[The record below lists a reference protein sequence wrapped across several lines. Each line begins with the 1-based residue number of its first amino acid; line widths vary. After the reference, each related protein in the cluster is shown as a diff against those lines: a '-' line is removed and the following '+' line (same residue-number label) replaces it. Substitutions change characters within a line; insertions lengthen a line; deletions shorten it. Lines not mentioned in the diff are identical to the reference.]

1 MARDIEDIEMF
12 DYQKEAVKQLER
24 NQSYALFFRMGRGKT
39 LPVLKFLSDYI
50 IAHKGS
56 KILVIAPLAVARDT
70 WHTEIEKWG
79 FNIDYVHVLGNK
91 KQKALNTKANLYIT
105 NRESVV
111 WLHKVGY
118 LNWDII
124 VVDELSSFKDSK
136 SQRYR
141 SLIKFKAKRFI
152 GLTGSPAAN
161 SLVDLWPQAN
171 LIKPGVLFKYKT
183 TFLKNLFNPV
193 STINHIVIKW
203 EPKKFTRETIFKML
217 EPVSMYKE
225 SVDVPTVHVEIPV
238 QLSYPKMY
246 KKLEQNCILEFNNLT
261 VTAMNPAILNNKL
274 RQMASGNVKTE
285 EGLMKVHTDKIMALS
300 EFIDSQLGNNVLIW
314 YDFIASKNAII
325 DLLESRGISY
335 TLNDVEGWNKGL
347 YSIFLAHPK
356 SLGLGVNLQHGGHV
370 MLWYELPYSLEL
382 YEQGLARMVRTGQK
396 YEVEIFYL
404 LVKDT
409 VDALVL
415 KKLRAKDMDQ
425 MAFLNQY
432 LEERQ

>member
-1 MARDIEDIEMF
+1 MAGDLKLF
-12 DYQKEAVKQLER
+12 DYQEEAVKQLER
-24 NQSYALFFRMGRGKT
+24 NHSYALFFRMGRGKT
-39 LPVLKFLSDYI
+39 LPVLKFLFKYI
-50 IAHKGS
+50 IAHKDA
-56 KILVIAPLAVARDT
+56 KILIIAPLYVARET
-70 WHTEIEKWG
+70 WHNEIKKWN
-79 FNIDYVHVLGNK
+79 FDINYVHVIGNK
-91 KQKALNTKANLYIT
+91 KQKAINTEANLYIT

-111 WLHKVGY
+111 WLHKNGY
-118 LNWDII
+118 INWDII

-141 SLIKFKAKRFI
+141 SLIKFKSKRFI

-171 LIKPGVLFKYKT
+171 LIKPGILFNYKN
-183 TFLKNLFNPV
+183 TFLKNFFNPV

-203 EPKKFTRETIFKML
+203 EPKSFAKEAIFKML

-225 SVDVPTVHVEIPV
+225 SVEVSTVHVEIPV
-238 QLSYPKMY
+238 YLSYPKMY
-246 KKLEQNCILEFNNLT
+246 KKLEQNCILEFNDLT
-261 VTAMNPAILNNKL
+261 VTALNAAVLNSKL
-274 RQMASGNVKTE
+274 RQMASGNIKTE
-285 EGLMKVHTDKIMALS
+285 TGLMRIHDDKIKALY
-300 EFIDSQLGNNVLIW
+300 EFIENQLGNNILIW
-314 YDFIASKNAII
+314 YDFVASKMAII
-325 DLLESRGISY
+325 GLLESRGISY

-356 SLGLGVNLQHGGHV
+356 SMGLGVNLQHGGHV

-382 YEQGLARMVRTGQK
+382 YEQGLARMVRTGQS

-404 LVKDT
+404 LVENT

-425 MAFLNQY
+425 LEFLNQY
-432 LEERQ
+432 LEEKQ